1 MLHGI
6 TYTQERL
13 RMPSQSVVH
22 VPTSPPATTSIT
34 IYATGDRFQSASNAL
49 DSWRSQPAATP
60 YVMVG
65 RAYALVY
72 GTDAIGRWW
81 AEWLLRG
88 WEQTSPEELEAL
100 LATQQE

>member
-1 MLHGI
+1 
-6 TYTQERL
+6 
-13 RMPSQSVVH
+13 MP
-22 VPTSPPATTSIT
+22 PPLFPAIGSIT
-34 IYATGDRFQSASNAL
+34 VYANMDRFEGIRNVLEAWKQ
-49 DSWRSQPAATP
+49 QPAATL

-65 RAYALVY
+65 RAYALAY

-100 LATQQE
+100 LTGQQEAP